1 MTLKRMFAGLFIL
14 LIGIAAAI
22 PQAPALNYYSVAKHK
37 FGFWFIAEEDR
48 TGSATPNVQYS
59 LEVIHDSS
67 GWFRPFQ
74 PVVVVPGS
82 VISFESVYGDGQ
94 EVFTR
99 NGFARIVAEYIT
111 PAAKDNHRPRG
122 WASLRP
128 IQF

>member
-1 MTLKRMFAGLFIL
+1 MKRFLIAFIFLLSQAGGSLT
-14 LIGIAAAI
+14 
-22 PQAPALNYYSVAKHK
+22 APVLNYYSVAKHK

-67 GWFRPFQ
+67 GWFRPFT

-99 NGFARIVAEYIT
+99 AGFARIVAEYIA